1 VISLHIFLLLVAVTA
16 NVTANLPFKKAVS
29 VHAEAARSVTEILL
43 EPWIWL
49 GCVASAILLASYLV
63 AISKLHIDVVY
74 AIVTTGALVV
84 LSIIAPTVFGTSYSA
99 VKIGGILLSLSGIA
113 LLLYSQAQ
121 G

>member
-1 VISLHIFLLLVAVTA
+1 VIKSHIFLLLVAVSA
-16 NVTANLPFKKAVS
+16 NVTANLAFKKAVT
-29 VHAEAARSVTEILL
+29 VHVAAARSVTQILL

-63 AISKLHIDVVY
+63 VISKLHVEVAY

-84 LSIIAPTVFGTSYSA
+84 LSIIAPTVFGTSYSV
-99 VKIGGILLSLSGIA
+99 VKIAGISLSLSGIA